1 MFVYSWINVF
11 WDGFFLVMLMKR
23 LTMKSREWYSPCD
36 DINTFSVVMQAV
48 GNSNN
53 HRYGFQINRKRFEI
67 TWKELSARFQNF
79 LRRNMP
85 SWLADYLLSLASFF
99 PGLGRGLKRRTFTCS
114 LCKKPKTKEYGHTM
128 VKSEWYCPSM
138 GRLDEWLRKRTFNFI
153 FCKYVKFYGLR
164 LYVPTKVPTIF
175 YSIEQSCGAVLFSG
189 APAPAPTLQ
198 IFYGSGSGSVS
209 KGN

>member
-1 MFVYSWINVF
+1 
-11 WDGFFLVMLMKR
+11 
-23 LTMKSREWYSPCD
+23 
-36 DINTFSVVMQAV
+36 MQAV

-53 HRYGFQINRKRFEI
+53 HRYHRYGFQINRKRFEI
-67 TWKELSARFQNF
+67 TWKDLSARFQNF

-138 GRLDEWLRKRTFNFI
+138 GRSDEWLRKRTFNFI
-153 FCKYVKFYGLR
+153 FCKYVKFYKLR

-175 YSIEQSCGAVLFSG
+175 YSIEQSCGAVLFS
-189 APAPAPTLQ
+189 AAPAPTLQ
-198 IFYGSGSGSVS
+198 IFYGSGSGSWLRLRVNFKRQLIKKS
-209 KGN
+209 KS